1 MSVAALA
8 LAHLRLVLLALAIAL
23 LVGLGTGL
31 LSARRPRL
39 ARAMLALSAWIQTVP
54 AIALL
59 AIMVP
64 SLAAIAS
71 LTGVRIAS
79 IGELPAL
86 IALVLYA
93 LLPIVRGVLVGLASV
108 DHAVSLAARAVGMTD
123 RQRLL
128 EVELPLSAPSI
139 LSGLR
144 TAAVWTVGM
153 ATLATPVGARSLGNL
168 IFAGLSTRQLDS
180 VLEGCAAAAGLALL
194 LDALLGALERR
205 ARGRHAMRALRG
217 AVIGVALSALVF
229 GLAPSLAADRGRP
242 PLRIGAKSFTEQL
255 ILAEVLRCALD
266 DGETP
271 IEVRPSLGTTVAF
284 DALRAG
290 DLDAYVEYTGTA
302 WTTLLERDA
311 PIERDAMFREVEQAL
326 RRDHDVRVA
335 ARLGFENAYAVVVRD
350 DDAAE
355 SIDDLSR
362 RSHLRFGA
370 DYEFF
375 ARDEWRQIVERYGL
389 ASSEQVTMDPT
400 LLYEALHAGEV
411 DAIAG
416 YTTDGRIDTLSLRVL
431 PDTRG
436 ALPPYDAIVLVSGA
450 LASAHPDA
458 LARLSALEGTIDAA
472 RMRRWNAAVDGGA
485 ATPATS
491 ASEHPACR

>member
-1 MSVAALA
+1 MSVAALT
-8 LAHLRLVLLALAIAL
+8 LAHLRLVLASLAIAL

-31 LSARRPRL
+31 LSARHPRL
-39 ARAMLALSAWIQTVP
+39 ARATLALSAWIQTVP

-59 AIMVP
+59 AVMVP
-64 SLAAIAS
+64 ALAAIAS

-108 DHAVSLAARAVGMTD
+108 DPAVSLAARAVGMTD

-180 VLEGCAAAAGLALL
+180 VLEGCAAAAGLALF
-194 LDALLGALERR
+194 LDALLGALERH
-205 ARGRHAMRALRG
+205 ARGRHAMRSLRL
-217 AVIGVALSALVF
+217 AVIGVGLSALVF

-255 ILAEVLRCALD
+255 ILAELLRCALD
-266 DGETP
+266 DGESP

-311 PIERDAMFREVEQAL
+311 PIEREAMFREIEETL
-326 RRDHDVRVA
+326 RRDHGVRVA

-350 DDAAE
+350 DDSAA
-355 SIDDLSR
+355 SIEDLSR
-362 RSHLRFGA
+362 RPHLRFGA

-389 ASSEQVTMDPT
+389 ATEQVTMDPT

-436 ALPPYDAIVLVSGA
+436 ALPPYEAIVLVSGA
-450 LASAHPDA
+450 LATDHPDA
-458 LARLSALEGTIDAA
+458 LERLGALEGTLDAA
-472 RMRRWNAAVDGGA
+472 RMRGWNAAVDGGE
-485 ATPATS
+485 ATPAT
-491 ASEHPACR
+491 AAAEHPACR